1 MRHEDDAREVEDAS
15 RVGEARRDPPRAA
28 TDLLREAEYA
38 EGYKGIARLIGRCE
52 KTVRDLA
59 KRRVNPL
66 PIFRVGGVYRL
77 TTPDYERWLGLE
89 RQLSAQPAQ
98 APRVVEMTL
107 DELER
112 TILDVVIDAMPVAT
126 TTEAREIAGRVR
138 HRILTR

>member
-1 MRHEDDAREVEDAS
+1 M
-15 RVGEARRDPPRAA
+15 
-28 TDLLREAEYA
+28 
-38 EGYKGIARLIGRCE
+38 
-52 KTVRDLA
+52 
-59 KRRVNPL
+59 NPL

-89 RQLSAQPAQ
+89 RQLSTQPAQ

-112 TILDVVIDAMPVAT
+112 TVLDAVIDAMPVAT